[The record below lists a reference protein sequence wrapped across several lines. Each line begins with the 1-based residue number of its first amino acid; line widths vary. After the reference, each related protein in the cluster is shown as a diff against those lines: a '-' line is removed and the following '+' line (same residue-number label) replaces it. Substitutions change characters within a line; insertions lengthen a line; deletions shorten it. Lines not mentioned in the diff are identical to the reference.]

1 MFTAPFMRII
11 NKGLQFSELN
21 VSEETVLQK
30 QAVTTSYGSMDMRI
44 SDIEGRKHKDTGHYN
59 GKILDLYIFNMQSQY
74 F

>member
-1 MFTAPFMRII
+1 MRII

-59 GKILDLYIFNMQSQY
+59 CKNQYLLDERF
-74 F
+74 